1 MRTYKKQF
9 SARFVR
15 HLVYHWVEESWYW
28 ELNQL
33 CYSARTYVLV
43 LKLMLHGTIGNYDF
57 YCNTVLQCWNNVVTI
72 RNNVATILKR
82 CMCCAKNRRHVTSP
96 LCLCVLDALCK
107 VIHLCLEF
115 ALVKSPV
122 TLVVRIPRKAFL
134 VMFILS
140 IKDHRHKDHLFWSLL
155 L

>member
-9 SARFVR
+9 SGRFVR
-15 HLVYHWVEESWYW
+15 HLVYHRVEESWYW

-33 CYSARTYVLV
+33 CYSARAYVLV
-43 LKLMLHGTIGNYDF
+43 LKVTLHGTIGNYDF
-57 YCNTVLQCWNNVVTI
+57 YCNSVVMLEQCSNHSKQYRSNIET
-72 RNNVATILKR
+72 L
-82 CMCCAKNRRHVTSP
+82 CCAKNRRDVTSP

-115 ALVKSPV
+115 ELMKSAV

-140 IKDHRHKDHLFWSLL
+140 IKDHCYKDHLFWSLL